1 MDNSTVVGD
10 NASIFSM
17 PLKQSRP
24 STPSEIPLHP
34 PLPGHISRTD
44 TPVRT
49 GSPLGRAD
57 DYPGRAPSRGTYR
70 NEMTPGYNSGYTP
83 SDVYELNSLSE
94 RSYEPRE
101 LSDSASL
108 LSHGRRQSS
117 SPPPN
122 KRGGYM

>member
-17 PLKQSRP
+17 PLKESRP
-24 STPSEIPLHP
+24 STPSPMPLNP
-34 PLPGHISRTD
+34 PLPGYISSTD
-44 TPVRT
+44 TPIRT

-57 DYPGRAPSRGTYR
+57 DYPTRTPSRGT
-70 NEMTPGYNSGYTP
+70 GYTA
-83 SDVYELNSLSE
+83 SDVYELNSLTE

-108 LSHGRRQSS
+108 LSHGRGQSR

-122 KRGGYM
+122 KGGRYI

>member
-10 NASIFSM
+10 DASIFSM
-17 PLKQSRP
+17 PLKESRP
-24 STPSEIPLHP
+24 STPSPIPLNP
-34 PLPGHISRTD
+34 PLPGFISRTD
-44 TPVRT
+44 IPVRT
-49 GSPLGRAD
+49 GSPLGRAN
-57 DYPGRAPSRGTYR
+57 DYPTRTPSRGT
-70 NEMTPGYNSGYTP
+70 GYTP

-108 LSHGRRQSS
+108 LSHGREQSR

-122 KRGGYM
+122 NRGGYI